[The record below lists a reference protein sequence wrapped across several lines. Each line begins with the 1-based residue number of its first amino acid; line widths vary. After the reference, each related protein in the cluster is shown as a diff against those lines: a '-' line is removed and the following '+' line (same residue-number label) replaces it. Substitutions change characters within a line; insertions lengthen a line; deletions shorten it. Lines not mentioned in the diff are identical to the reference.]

1 IVHPSAGGFMAK
13 RHPQKQSLLQKAL
26 LEKKV
31 LTQEVLMYQHLMEVM
46 RDEHSFDEI
55 LKVLIKLLT
64 KGLGY
69 DRAGIFLADWEIQ
82 TGKRVIG
89 INLKGNFEESGEEY
103 PLSPVRGTNWLSD
116 LVHGYSKAFFTNN
129 LLRKVKKIQCQQ
141 DTRTICNALTPI
153 IVNKNEIIGVIAVD
167 NLFTQR
173 RLKKSDLT
181 SLINFAT
188 EAGLAIQS
196 FRLHEK
202 IREMTFKDGLTGVY
216 NRRYFDNYL
225 PREVL
230 RCARYKRHLSLIYVD
245 LDYFKKINDLHGH
258 PAGDLVLKQVAER
271 LGQGLRNVDIVARMG
286 GDEFA
291 VILPEVGEDGLRL
304 VANRL
309 FKSITEIPMPLEQ
322 LGFPNQNIGVSMGI
336 TVQTE
341 TQGGDFNKLIRLAD
355 ESLYK
360 AKKAGRNRV
369 GDLIQNSSEKAPSQ

>member
-1 IVHPSAGGFMAK
+1 MAQ
-13 RHPQKQSLLQKAL
+13 RHPQKQSLLKKAL

-46 RDEHSFDEI
+46 RDEHSFEEI

-69 DRAGIFLADWEIQ
+69 DRAGIFLADWEKN
-82 TGKRVIG
+82 TGNRVIG
-89 INLKGNFEESGEEY
+89 INRKGKFEEDGEEY
-103 PLSPVRGTNWLSD
+103 PLSSVKGTNWLSD
-116 LVHGYSKAFFTNN
+116 MVYGYNKAFFTNN
-129 LLRKVKKIQCQQ
+129 LLRKVKKIECDQPGN
-141 DTRTICNALTPI
+141 RGVICNAVAPM

-181 SLINFAT
+181 SLLNFAT
-188 EAGLAIQS
+188 ETGLAIQS

-225 PREVL
+225 PREVF
-230 RCARYKRHLSLIYVD
+230 RSARYKHDLSLIYVD
-245 LDYFKKINDLHGH
+245 LDYFKNINDLHGH

-291 VILPEVGEDGLRL
+291 VILPEVGPAGLQL

-309 FKSITEIPMPLEQ
+309 FKSITEIPILLEQ
-322 LGFPNQNIGVSMGI
+322 LGFPNQKIGVSMGMA
-336 TVQTE
+336 VQT
-341 TQGGDFNKLIRLAD
+341 QNQSGDFTRLIKQAD

-360 AKKAGRNRV
+360 AKRAGRNRV
-369 GDLIQNSSEKAPSQ
+369 GELILNSSEKTVL